1 MLGEYG
7 GVGEGWGEGGER
19 GGEGD
24 VECQALWGDCGH
36 VFVNATYYISS
47 SPFINLSPSRH
58 LSHPAHPSA
67 PVPFALRIPESE

>member
-7 GVGEGWGEGGER
+7 EVGEGWGEGGER

-47 SPFINLSPSRH
+47 SPFINLSPSHH
-58 LSHPAHPSA
+58 LSHHAALTRLHHFLLL
-67 PVPFALRIPESE
+67 FAYLK